1 MNSKTVSNNC
11 LRKPCAYQ
19 RACELKLP
27 GPRLITRS
35 KLERF
40 LQNVMTINS
49 RHSAE
54 KLNNQ
59 TKKFTHPAVALP
71 RFTREFVCTTHLRSV
86 I

>member
-1 MNSKTVSNNC
+1 MCNDEKAKQTFLQHLLMNSKTVSNNC
-11 LRKPCAYQ
+11 LRKPGAYQRAYQ

-49 RHSAE
+49 RD
-54 KLNNQ
+54 
-59 TKKFTHPAVALP
+59 
-71 RFTREFVCTTHLRSV
+71 
-86 I
+86 

>member
-1 MNSKTVSNNC
+1 MCNDEKAKQTFLQHLLMNSKTVSNNC
-11 LRKPCAYQ
+11 LRKPGAYQ

-49 RHSAE
+49 RD
-54 KLNNQ
+54 
-59 TKKFTHPAVALP
+59 
-71 RFTREFVCTTHLRSV
+71 RFHNFQH
-86 I
+86 

>member
-1 MNSKTVSNNC
+1 MCNNEKAKQTFLQHLLMNSKTVSNNC

-40 LQNVMTINS
+40 LKNVMTINS
-49 RHSAE
+49 RD
-54 KLNNQ
+54 
-59 TKKFTHPAVALP
+59 
-71 RFTREFVCTTHLRSV
+71 
-86 I
+86 